1 MEPIARVGL
10 RRSLRYKFLK
20 SINYLNA
27 YPVTLQ
33 NQVMHLAQQGR
44 LGATLL
50 ARYPVAHRVRTD
62 KALYDYVVDIKN
74 TYMRNG
80 APISKVAFDNK
91 IQVIAHALGQHTIIS
106 RVQGGRLKSKH
117 EIRVASVF
125 RDTPEAFLKMIVVH
139 ELAHL
144 KETEHNKAFYSLC
157 QRMEPD
163 YHQIEFDLRVYLT
176 HLDHS
181 GGTALWGAC
190 KG

>member
-1 MEPIARVGL
+1 
-10 RRSLRYKFLK
+10 
-20 SINYLNA
+20 
-27 YPVTLQ
+27 
-33 NQVMHLAQQGR
+33 MHLAQQGR